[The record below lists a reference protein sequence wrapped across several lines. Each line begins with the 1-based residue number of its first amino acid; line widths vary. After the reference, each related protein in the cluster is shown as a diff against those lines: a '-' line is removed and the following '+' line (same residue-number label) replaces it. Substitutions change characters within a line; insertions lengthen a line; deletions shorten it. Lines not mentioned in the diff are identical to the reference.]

1 MIQVQ
6 CSDSKRIRV
15 VERIDP
21 VLTAGGQ
28 EVEVLQP
35 PLPAALVTC
44 FPMIIL
50 LKSFIVLFLAAWSWF
65 GLWMVLSYDR
75 FFGFH
80 PDDPAESSGARSLNV
95 TQVSIVWVGVF
106 GMALYFLIN

>member
-1 MIQVQ
+1 MEALLPIQF
-6 CSDSKRIRV
+6 
-15 VERIDP
+15 P
-21 VLTAGGQ
+21 VLNTSS
-28 EVEVLQP
+28 
-35 PLPAALVTC
+35 
-44 FPMIIL
+44 PMIIL

-75 FFGFH
+75 LFGFH

-106 GMALYFLIN
+106 GMALYFLFN